1 MIYVV
6 DISSNR
12 IQWYPGHM
20 AKAKRQLAE
29 SLSMVDA
36 VIEILDA
43 RLPLSSR
50 NPDIGTLFGSKP
62 CLTLLNKSSLADDKR
77 EKYFIDLLRSDGRRV
92 IAVDCKAYR
101 NISLVTP
108 ALRELLTDKLE
119 SDAAKGMTRP
129 LRVMVA
135 GITNVGKSTFIN
147 TYTKTKKAKA
157 EDRPGVT
164 RESRWISSPYGI
176 EMLDTPGLLW
186 HKFDDPAV
194 GIKLACTGAIK
205 DEILDL
211 Y

>member
-164 RESRWISSPYGI
+164 R
-176 EMLDTPGLLW
+176 
-186 HKFDDPAV
+186 
-194 GIKLACTGAIK
+194 
-205 DEILDL
+205 
-211 Y
+211 

>member
-1 MIYVV
+1 MIYV

-108 ALRELLTDKLE
+108 ALRSRL
-119 SDAAKGMTRP
+119 AAQ
-129 LRVMVA
+129 L
-135 GITNVGKSTFIN
+135 
-147 TYTKTKKAKA
+147 
-157 EDRPGVT
+157 
-164 RESRWISSPYGI
+164 
-176 EMLDTPGLLW
+176 
-186 HKFDDPAV
+186 
-194 GIKLACTGAIK
+194 
-205 DEILDL
+205 
-211 Y
+211 